1 MVHGLR
7 MNGKL
12 KNIFRFNRIFWW
24 VICLLLVCN
33 IIFFLV
39 IRGNQKNRLNELQT
53 KYNAGRNVQ
62 APKKDENQ
70 ARFIKA
76 KEDIDFFKEKLPE
89 KKDFA
94 ETPLELITILKRHRL
109 DVGQSIY
116 KPEDVDVKGLLKY
129 STSLSIK
136 GSYPVLKA
144 VLADIQESR
153 TLFCIENLS
162 ISGIPEGGTAELKIK
177 IAAYFR

>member
-1 MVHGLR
+1 
-7 MNGKL
+7 MNGKI

-33 IIFFLV
+33 IIFFLT

-53 KYNAGRNVQ
+53 QYNAGRNVQ

-76 KEDIDFFKEKLPE
+76 KGDIDFFKEKLPE

-94 ETPLELITILKRHRL
+94 ETASELFAILKKHRL

-116 KPEDVDVKGLLKY
+116 KPEAIDVKGLYKY
-129 STSLSIK
+129 STSLNIK
-136 GSYPVLKA
+136 GSYTVLKT

-162 ISGIPEGGTAELKIK
+162 ISTGQVDSTVEMKLK